1 MALLSVGIGQTS
13 KQIEENYN
21 LPFPVILNF
30 CYYLTFGITWLIIKR
45 KLTQI
50 KIYYILIILFDTQS
64 NFLKILAFSKGQ
76 FNYPFIIGGSSIL
89 FSWLFTWIFI
99 KKYKYTIWHILG
111 ILLSFSGV
119 IVTFYGALNIG
130 EDIFEEFIKNYQFF
144 LFSLVSSICFSIS
157 TVLMEANF
165 ESGNDIYEF
174 FPWQGLLG
182 SFILIIESF
191 AFSEPMNIIV
201 RFRDFSVNYFFLVFL
216 FGFIILFFIF
226 GVIMPFYI
234 RRHSASLLN
243 ISLVSQIFWAFVLD
257 VIIIKKAANNYF
269 YYLGFGIILGGII
282 LFSLFRVEIVKQVI
296 KTNEIDNI
304 MQNDFGGSLVPTSTA
319 DTEGL
324 CSSNEPFISDYSS
337 AYRYKRNSLYRT
349 RQIAGKY
356 VLDQEEE
363 KEAPSK
369 I

>member
-13 KQIEENYN
+13 KQIEEKYY

-30 CYYLTFGITWLIIKR
+30 CYYLTFGITWLIVKR
-45 KLTQI
+45 KLSQI
-50 KIYYILIILFDTQS
+50 KIYYILIIIFDTQS

-89 FSWLFTWIFI
+89 FSWLFTWVFI
-99 KKYKYTIWHILG
+99 KKYKYTLWHIFG

-119 IVTFYGALNIG
+119 IVTFYGALNTG
-130 EDIFEEFIKNYQFF
+130 EDILEEFINNYQFF

-174 FPWQGLLG
+174 YPWQGLLG

-191 AFSEPMNIIV
+191 AFSEPMDIIV
-201 RFRDFSVNYFFLVFL
+201 KFRDYSVNYFFLLFL
-216 FGFIILFFIF
+216 FIFIILFFIF
-226 GVIMPFYI
+226 GVVMPFYI

-257 VIIIKKAANNYF
+257 AIIMKKAANNYF
-269 YYLGFGIILGGII
+269 YYLGFGIILCGII
-282 LFSLFRVEIVKQVI
+282 LFALFKVEVVKQAVKSNELDNVI
-296 KTNEIDNI
+296 K
-304 MQNDFGGSLVPTSTA
+304 NDLGGSLIPTSTA
-319 DTEGL
+319 DTENSGNQTEPNDF
-324 CSSNEPFISDYSS
+324 SSY
-337 AYRYKRNSLYRT
+337 YRHKRNSLFRT

-356 VLDQEEE
+356 VMDQEE
-363 KEAPSK
+363 KEAPEK